1 MRLHRTG
8 VKHFRHPVVG
18 RLDLTFDAMEIP
30 TDPGITLTAY
40 TAEPGTPSEENLK
53 LLASWAATV
62 EQEAT
67 APGDA
72 GERHPTR

>member
-1 MRLHRTG
+1 MEQMRSSDDR
-8 VKHFRHPVVG
+8 RH
-18 RLDLTFDAMEIP
+18 P

-53 LLASWAATV
+53 LLASWAATM
-62 EQEAT
+62 EEEAT
-67 APGDA
+67 ATDST